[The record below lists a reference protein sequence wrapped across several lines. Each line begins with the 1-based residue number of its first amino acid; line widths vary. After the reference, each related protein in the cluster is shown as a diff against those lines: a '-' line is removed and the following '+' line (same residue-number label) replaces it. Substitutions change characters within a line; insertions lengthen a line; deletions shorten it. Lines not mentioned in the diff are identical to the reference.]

1 MKSSKAQLI
10 SQSTVLDMG
19 FTKSMIAKLLPAPVL
34 KPNPW
39 YRSAAPMKLYRI
51 EDVSAAMETEAY
63 RVASEKAEARRSS
76 AEKAVETK
84 RQKGEALIDTIVEEL
99 VVERIDTKELKR
111 IVLREKEE
119 RAAERG
125 DYLHSLDDETIARW
139 MVNYVR
145 HNLCQYDDGLMA
157 LVGKVGKDALYVR
170 LKEGTLRKIAQVY
183 PELEDEC
190 MRQAANAWRI

>member
-1 MKSSKAQLI
+1 MKDDNARLI

-19 FTKSMIAKLLPAPVL
+19 FTKSMIEILLPVPVL
-34 KPNPW
+34 KPNPR
-39 YRSAAPMKLYRI
+39 YRSSAPMKLYRI

-99 VVERIDTKELKR
+99 VVERIDIKELER

-125 DYLHSLDDETIARW
+125 DYLHRLDDETVARW

-183 PELEDEC
+183 PELKDEC
-190 MRQAANAWRI
+190 MRQAANA